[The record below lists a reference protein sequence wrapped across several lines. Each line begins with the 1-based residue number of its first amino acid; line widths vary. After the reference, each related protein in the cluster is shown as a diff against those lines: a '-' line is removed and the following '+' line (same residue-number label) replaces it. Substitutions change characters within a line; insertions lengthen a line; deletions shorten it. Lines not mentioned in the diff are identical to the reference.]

1 MYEEGIGGSY
11 YMSSENSPL
20 LAGKRAVVTGAGRG
34 IGRSIALA
42 LAQAGANVAVTART
56 SSEIEQ
62 LVAEIQELDRKSM
75 AVPCDVTDP
84 GQVTHMATTL
94 IEGLGG
100 VDILVNNAGNAGS
113 HKFLNHPDELWHR
126 MLSVNLTSVYYVTR
140 AFTPKLIEQ
149 RHGRI
154 ITIASIASRVGDR
167 YITAYTAAK
176 HGVLGLTRALAVEL
190 LPYNITVNAIC
201 PGYVNT
207 PMTDAS
213 ISNIT
218 ARTGMSAEQA
228 RAALEKASPQN
239 RLIEAE
245 EVASLAVFLAQDIS
259 KGITGQGINLDGG
272 GIMS

>member
-1 MYEEGIGGSY
+1 
-11 YMSSENSPL
+11 MSSENSHL

-56 SSEIEQ
+56 PPEIER
-62 LVAEIQELDRKSM
+62 LVVEIQAMGRKSL
-75 AVPCDVTDP
+75 AISCDVTDP
-84 GQVTHMATTL
+84 EQVTHMATTL
-94 IEGLGG
+94 IDGLGG

-126 MLSVNLTSVYYVTR
+126 MLSVNLTSIYYVTK
-140 AFTPKLIEQ
+140 AFVPALIDQ
-149 RHGRI
+149 RYGRI
-154 ITIASIASRVGDR
+154 INIASLASRVGGS
-167 YITAYTAAK
+167 YIAAYTAAK

-213 ISNIT
+213 ISNIA
-218 ARTGMSAEQA
+218 ARTGMPQSKA
-228 RAALEKASPQN
+228 REALENTSPQK
-239 RLIEAE
+239 RLIEPE
-245 EVASLAVFLAQDIS
+245 EVAAIVVFLAQDINR
-259 KGITGQGINLDGG
+259 GITGQAINIDGG
-272 GIMS
+272 GVMS